1 MADTKKEALLGKDK
15 ILMFRKFG
23 DKKAAAKL
31 ALQTEH
37 EWEYSRDADSTKTKD
52 GAVVADGGLET
63 KLSINAIGTKDDLN
77 EMLKKSVVDGY
88 KVEVWEIDLADKKS
102 NGKYGALYA
111 IGRLSNWKVPANV
124 EDLVE
129 IESELTIE
137 GKPQAGEATLTGEQ
151 IKEIQYTFQDT
162 TVPSGLGV

>member
-1 MADTKKEALLGKDK
+1 MAENKVKEAQLGKEK

-23 DKKAAAKL
+23 DKTAAAKL

-37 EWEYSRDADSTKTKD
+37 EWEYSRDADTTKTKD

-63 KLSINAIGTKDDLN
+63 KLSITAIGTKDELN

-88 KVEVWEIDLADKKS
+88 KVEVWEIDLSDKKS

-111 IGRLSNWKVPANV
+111 IGRLSSWKVPANV
-124 EDLVE
+124 EELVE
-129 IESELTIE
+129 IESEMSVE
-137 GKPQAGEATLTGEQ
+137 GKPQAGEATLTDEQ
-151 IKEIQYTFQDT
+151 VKEIQYTFQDT
-162 TVPSGLGV
+162 TAINSL

>member
-1 MADTKKEALLGKDK
+1 MAETKVKEAQLGKEK

-23 DKKAAAKL
+23 DKTAAAKL

-37 EWEYSRDADSTKTKD
+37 EWEYSRDADTTKTKD

-63 KLSINAIGTKDDLN
+63 KLSITAIGTKDELN

-88 KVEVWEIDLADKKS
+88 KVEVWEIDLSDKKG

-111 IGRLSNWKVPANV
+111 IGRLSSWKVPANV
-124 EDLVE
+124 EELVE
-129 IESELTIE
+129 IESEMSVE
-137 GKPQAGEATLTGEQ
+137 GKPQAGEATLTAEQ
-151 IKEIQYTFQDT
+151 VKEIQYTFQDT
-162 TVPSGLGV
+162 TAINSL

>member
-1 MADTKKEALLGKDK
+1 MAENNTKTAQLGKEK

-23 DKKAAAKL
+23 DKTAAAKL

-37 EWEYSRDADSTKTKD
+37 EWEYSRDADTTKTKD

-77 EMLKKSVVDGY
+77 EMLKKSVIDGY

-102 NGKYGALYA
+102 NGKYGSLYA

-124 EDLVE
+124 EELVE
-129 IESELTIE
+129 IESEMSIE
-137 GKPQAGEATLTGEQ
+137 GKPQPGEATLTTDQ

-162 TVPSGLGV
+162 TAITAL

>member
-1 MADTKKEALLGKDK
+1 MAETKVKEAQLGKEK

-23 DKKAAAKL
+23 DKTAAAKL

-37 EWEYSRDADSTKTKD
+37 EWEYSRDADATKTKD

-63 KLSINAIGTKDDLN
+63 KLSITAIGTKDELN

-88 KVEVWEIDLADKKS
+88 KVEVWEIDLSDKNS

-111 IGRLSNWKVPANV
+111 IGRLSSWKVPANV
-124 EDLVE
+124 EELVE
-129 IESELTIE
+129 IESEMSVE
-137 GKPQAGEATLTGEQ
+137 GKPQAGEATLTDEQ
-151 IKEIQYTFQDT
+151 VKEIQYTFQDT
-162 TVPSGLGV
+162 TAINSL

>member
-1 MADTKKEALLGKDK
+1 MAETKVKEAQLGKEK

-23 DKKAAAKL
+23 DKTAAAKL

-37 EWEYSRDADSTKTKD
+37 EWEYSRDADTTKTKD

-63 KLSINAIGTKDDLN
+63 KLSITAIGTKDELN

-88 KVEVWEIDLADKKS
+88 KVEVWEIDLSDRKS

-111 IGRLSNWKVPANV
+111 IGRLSSWKVPANV
-124 EDLVE
+124 EELVE
-129 IESELTIE
+129 IESDMSVE
-137 GKPQAGEATLTGEQ
+137 GKPQAGEATLTDEQ
-151 IKEIQYTFQDT
+151 VKEIQYTFQDT
-162 TVPSGLGV
+162 TAINSL

>member
-1 MADTKKEALLGKDK
+1 MAETKVKEAQLGKEK

-23 DKKAAAKL
+23 DKTAAAKL

-37 EWEYSRDADSTKTKD
+37 EWEYSRDADTTKTKD

-63 KLSINAIGTKDDLN
+63 KLSITAIGTKDELN

-88 KVEVWEIDLADKKS
+88 KVEVWEIDLSDKKT

-111 IGRLSNWKVPANV
+111 IGRLSSWKVPANV
-124 EDLVE
+124 EELVE
-129 IESELTIE
+129 IESEMSVE
-137 GKPQAGEATLTGEQ
+137 GKPQAGEATLTDEQ
-151 IKEIQYTFQDT
+151 VKEIQYTFQDT
-162 TVPSGLGV
+162 TAINSL

>member
-1 MADTKKEALLGKDK
+1 MAETKVKEAQLGKEK

-23 DKKAAAKL
+23 DKTAAAKL

-37 EWEYSRDADSTKTKD
+37 EWEYSRDADTTKTKD

-63 KLSINAIGTKDDLN
+63 KLSITAIGTKDELN

-88 KVEVWEIDLADKKS
+88 KVEVWEIDLSDKKS

-111 IGRLSNWKVPANV
+111 IGRLSSWKVPANV
-124 EDLVE
+124 EELVE
-129 IESELTIE
+129 IESEMSVE
-137 GKPQAGEATLTGEQ
+137 GKPQAGEATLTDEQ
-151 IKEIQYTFQDT
+151 VKEIQYTFQDT
-162 TVPSGLGV
+162 TAINPL

>member
-1 MADTKKEALLGKDK
+1 MADTKVKEALLGKEK

-23 DKKAAAKL
+23 DKTAAAKL

-37 EWEYSRDADSTKTKD
+37 EWEYSRDADTTKTKD

-63 KLSINAIGTKDDLN
+63 KLSITAIGTKDELN

-88 KVEVWEIDLADKKS
+88 KVEVWEIDLSDKKS

-111 IGRLSNWKVPANV
+111 IGRLSSWKVPANV
-124 EDLVE
+124 EELVE
-129 IESELTIE
+129 IESEMSVE
-137 GKPQAGEATLTGEQ
+137 GKPQAGEATLTDEQ
-151 IKEIQYTFQDT
+151 VKEIQYTFQDT
-162 TVPSGLGV
+162 TAINSL

>member
-1 MADTKKEALLGKDK
+1 MAETKVKEAQLGKEK

-23 DKKAAAKL
+23 DKTAAAKL

-37 EWEYSRDADSTKTKD
+37 KWEYSRDADTTKTKD

-63 KLSINAIGTKDDLN
+63 KLSITAIGTKDELN

-88 KVEVWEIDLADKKS
+88 KVEVWEIDLSDKKS

-111 IGRLSNWKVPANV
+111 IGRLSSWKVPANV
-124 EDLVE
+124 EELVE
-129 IESELTIE
+129 IESEMSVE
-137 GKPQAGEATLTGEQ
+137 GKPQAGEATLTDEQ
-151 IKEIQYTFQDT
+151 VKEIQYTFQDT
-162 TVPSGLGV
+162 TAINSL

>member
-1 MADTKKEALLGKDK
+1 MAEIKTNQAQLGKEK

-23 DKKAAAKL
+23 DKTAAAKL

-37 EWEYSRDADSTKTKD
+37 EWEYSRDADTTKTKD

-63 KLSINAIGTKDDLN
+63 TLSINAIGTKDDLN
-77 EMLKKSVVDGY
+77 EMLKKSVIDGY

-102 NGKYGALYA
+102 NGKYGSLYA

-124 EDLVE
+124 EELVE
-129 IESELTIE
+129 IESEMSIE
-137 GKPQAGEATLTGEQ
+137 GKPQPGEATLTPDQ

-162 TVPSGLGV
+162 TAITAL

>member
-1 MADTKKEALLGKDK
+1 MAETNVKEAQLGKEK

-23 DKKAAAKL
+23 DKTAAAKL

-37 EWEYSRDADSTKTKD
+37 EWEYSRDADTTKTKD

-63 KLSINAIGTKDDLN
+63 KLSITAIGTKDELN

-88 KVEVWEIDLADKKS
+88 KVEVWEIDLSDKKS

-111 IGRLSNWKVPANV
+111 IGRLSSWKVPANV
-124 EDLVE
+124 EELVE
-129 IESELTIE
+129 IESEMSVE
-137 GKPQAGEATLTGEQ
+137 GKPQAGEATLTDEQ
-151 IKEIQYTFQDT
+151 VKEIQYTFQDT
-162 TVPSGLGV
+162 TAINSL

>member
-1 MADTKKEALLGKDK
+1 MAETKVKEAQLGKEK

-23 DKKAAAKL
+23 DKTAAAKL

-37 EWEYSRDADSTKTKD
+37 EWEYSRDADTTKTKD

-63 KLSINAIGTKDDLN
+63 KLSITAIGTKDELN

-88 KVEVWEIDLADKKS
+88 KVEVWEIDLSDNKS

-111 IGRLSNWKVPANV
+111 IGRLSSWKVPANV
-124 EDLVE
+124 EELVE
-129 IESELTIE
+129 IESEMSVE
-137 GKPQAGEATLTGEQ
+137 GKPQAGEATLTDEQ
-151 IKEIQYTFQDT
+151 VKEIQYTFQDT
-162 TVPSGLGV
+162 TAINSL

>member
-1 MADTKKEALLGKDK
+1 MAETKVKEAQLGKEK

-23 DKKAAAKL
+23 DKTAAAKL

-37 EWEYSRDADSTKTKD
+37 EWEYSRDADTTKTKD

-63 KLSINAIGTKDDLN
+63 KLSITAIGTKDELN

-88 KVEVWEIDLADKKS
+88 KVEVWEIDLSDKKD

-111 IGRLSNWKVPANV
+111 IGRLSSWKVPANV
-124 EDLVE
+124 EELVE
-129 IESELTIE
+129 IESEMSVE
-137 GKPQAGEATLTGEQ
+137 GKPQAGEATLTDEQ
-151 IKEIQYTFQDT
+151 VKEIQYTFQDT
-162 TVPSGLGV
+162 TAINSL

>member
-1 MADTKKEALLGKDK
+1 MAETKVKEAQLGKEK

-23 DKKAAAKL
+23 DKTAAAKL

-37 EWEYSRDADSTKTKD
+37 EWEYSRDADTTKTKD

-63 KLSINAIGTKDDLN
+63 KLSITAIGTKDELN

-88 KVEVWEIDLADKKS
+88 KVEVWEIDLSDKKS

-111 IGRLSNWKVPANV
+111 IGRLSSWKVPANV
-124 EDLVE
+124 EELVE
-129 IESELTIE
+129 IESEMSVE
-137 GKPQAGEATLTGEQ
+137 GKPQAGEATLTDEQ
-151 IKEIQYTFQDT
+151 VKEIQYTFQDT
-162 TVPSGLGV
+162 TAINTL

>member
-1 MADTKKEALLGKDK
+1 MADNNTKTAQLGKEK

-23 DKKAAAKL
+23 DKTAAAKL

-37 EWEYSRDADSTKTKD
+37 EWEYSRDADTTKTKD

-63 KLSINAIGTKDDLN
+63 TLSINAIGTKDDLN
-77 EMLKKSVVDGY
+77 EMLKKSVIDGY
-88 KVEVWEIDLADKKS
+88 KVEVWEIDLADKRS
-102 NGKYGALYA
+102 NGKYGSLYA

-124 EDLVE
+124 EELVE
-129 IESELTIE
+129 IESEMTIE
-137 GKPQAGEATLTGEQ
+137 GKPQEGEATLTDDQ

-162 TVPSGLGV
+162 TAITSA

>member
-1 MADTKKEALLGKDK
+1 MAETKVKEALLGKEK

-23 DKKAAAKL
+23 DKTAAAKL

-37 EWEYSRDADSTKTKD
+37 EWEYSRDADTTKTKD

-63 KLSINAIGTKDDLN
+63 KLSITAIGTKDELN

-88 KVEVWEIDLADKKS
+88 KVEVWEIDLSDKKS

-111 IGRLSNWKVPANV
+111 IGRLSSWKVPANV
-124 EDLVE
+124 EELVE
-129 IESELTIE
+129 IESDMSVE
-137 GKPQAGEATLTGEQ
+137 GKPQAGEATLTDEQ
-151 IKEIQYTFQDT
+151 VKEIQYTFQDT
-162 TVPSGLGV
+162 TAINSL

>member
-1 MADTKKEALLGKDK
+1 MAETKVKEAQLGKEK

-23 DKKAAAKL
+23 DKTAAAKL

-37 EWEYSRDADSTKTKD
+37 EWEYSRDADTTKTKD

-63 KLSINAIGTKDDLN
+63 KLSITAIGTKDELN

-88 KVEVWEIDLADKKS
+88 KVEVWEIDLSDKKS

-111 IGRLSNWKVPANV
+111 IGRLSSWKVPANV
-124 EDLVE
+124 EELVE
-129 IESELTIE
+129 IESDMSVE
-137 GKPQAGEATLTGEQ
+137 GKPQAGEATLTDEQ
-151 IKEIQYTFQDT
+151 VKEIQYTFQDT
-162 TVPSGLGV
+162 TAINSL

>member
-1 MADTKKEALLGKDK
+1 MAETKVKEAQLGKEK

-23 DKKAAAKL
+23 DKAAAAKL

-37 EWEYSRDADSTKTKD
+37 EWEYSRDADTTKTKD

-63 KLSINAIGTKDDLN
+63 KLSITAIGAKDELN

-88 KVEVWEIDLADKKS
+88 KVEVWEIDLSDKKS

-111 IGRLSNWKVPANV
+111 IGRLSSWKVPANV
-124 EDLVE
+124 EELVE
-129 IESELTIE
+129 IESEMSVE
-137 GKPQAGEATLTGEQ
+137 GKPQAGEATLTDEQ
-151 IKEIQYTFQDT
+151 VKEIQYTFQDT
-162 TVPSGLGV
+162 TAINSL

>member
-1 MADTKKEALLGKDK
+1 MADTNTKAAQLGKEK

-23 DKKAAAKL
+23 DKTAAAKL

-37 EWEYSRDADSTKTKD
+37 EWEYSRDADTTKTKD

-63 KLSINAIGTKDDLN
+63 TLSINAIGTKDDLN
-77 EMLKKSVVDGY
+77 EMLKKSVIDGY
-88 KVEVWEIDLADKKS
+88 KVEVWEIDLADKRS
-102 NGKYGALYA
+102 NGKYGSLYA

-124 EDLVE
+124 EELVE
-129 IESELTIE
+129 IESEMTIE
-137 GKPQAGEATLTGEQ
+137 GKPQAGEATLTDDQ

-162 TVPSGLGV
+162 TAISAL

>member
-1 MADTKKEALLGKDK
+1 MADTNTKTAQLGKEK

-23 DKKAAAKL
+23 DKTAAAKL

-37 EWEYSRDADSTKTKD
+37 EWEYSRDADTTKTKD

-63 KLSINAIGTKDDLN
+63 TLSINAIGTKDDLN
-77 EMLKKSVVDGY
+77 EMLKKSVIDGY
-88 KVEVWEIDLADKKS
+88 KVEVWEIDLADKRS
-102 NGKYGALYA
+102 NGKYGSLYA

-124 EDLVE
+124 EELVE
-129 IESELTIE
+129 IESEMTIE
-137 GKPQAGEATLTGEQ
+137 GKPQEGEATLTDDQ

-162 TVPSGLGV
+162 TAITSA

>member
-1 MADTKKEALLGKDK
+1 MAETKVKEAQLGKEK

-23 DKKAAAKL
+23 DKTAAAKL

-37 EWEYSRDADSTKTKD
+37 EWEYSRDADTTKTKD

-63 KLSINAIGTKDDLN
+63 KLSITAIGTKDELN

-88 KVEVWEIDLADKKS
+88 KVEVWEIDLSDKKS

-111 IGRLSNWKVPANV
+111 IGRLSSWKVPANV
-124 EDLVE
+124 EELVE
-129 IESELTIE
+129 IESEMSVE
-137 GKPQAGEATLTGEQ
+137 GKPQAGEATLTDEQ
-151 IKEIQYTFQDT
+151 VKEIQYTFQDT
-162 TVPSGLGV
+162 TAINSL

>member
-1 MADTKKEALLGKDK
+1 MAEIKTNQAQLGKEK

-23 DKKAAAKL
+23 DKTAAAKL

-37 EWEYSRDADSTKTKD
+37 EWEYSRDADTTKTKD

-63 KLSINAIGTKDDLN
+63 TLSINAIGTKDDLN
-77 EMLKKSVVDGY
+77 EMLKKSVIDGY
-88 KVEVWEIDLADKKS
+88 KVEVWEIDLADSKG
-102 NGKYGALYA
+102 NGKFGALYA

-124 EDLVE
+124 EELVE
-129 IESELTIE
+129 IESEMSIE
-137 GKPQAGEATLTGEQ
+137 GKPQAGEATLTADQ

-162 TVPSGLGV
+162 TAITSA

>member
-1 MADTKKEALLGKDK
+1 MAENNTKTAQLGKEK

-23 DKKAAAKL
+23 DKTAAAKL

-37 EWEYSRDADSTKTKD
+37 EWEYSRDADTTKTKD

-77 EMLKKSVVDGY
+77 EMLKKSVIDGY

-102 NGKYGALYA
+102 NGKYGSLYA

-124 EDLVE
+124 EELVE
-129 IESELTIE
+129 IESEMSIE
-137 GKPQAGEATLTGEQ
+137 GKPQPGEATLTADQ

-162 TVPSGLGV
+162 TAITAL

>member
-1 MADTKKEALLGKDK
+1 MAETKVKEAQLGKEK

-23 DKKAAAKL
+23 DKTAAAKL

-37 EWEYSRDADSTKTKD
+37 EWGYSRDADTTKTKD

-63 KLSINAIGTKDDLN
+63 KLSITAIGTKDELN

-88 KVEVWEIDLADKKS
+88 KVEVWEIDLSDKKS

-111 IGRLSNWKVPANV
+111 IGRLSSWKVPANV
-124 EDLVE
+124 EELVE
-129 IESELTIE
+129 IESEMSVE
-137 GKPQAGEATLTGEQ
+137 GKPQAGEATLTDEQ
-151 IKEIQYTFQDT
+151 VKEIQYTFQDT
-162 TVPSGLGV
+162 TAINSL

>member
-1 MADTKKEALLGKDK
+1 MAENKVKEAQLGKEK

-23 DKKAAAKL
+23 DKTAAAKL

-37 EWEYSRDADSTKTKD
+37 EWEYSRDADTTKTKD

-63 KLSINAIGTKDDLN
+63 KLSITAIGTKDELN

-88 KVEVWEIDLADKKS
+88 KVEVWEIDLSDKKD

-111 IGRLSNWKVPANV
+111 IGRLSNWKAPANV
-124 EDLVE
+124 EELVE
-129 IESELTIE
+129 IESEMSVE
-137 GKPQAGEATLTGEQ
+137 GKPQAGEATLTAEQ
-151 IKEIQYTFQDT
+151 VKEIQYTFQDT
-162 TVPSGLGV
+162 TAINSL

>member
-1 MADTKKEALLGKDK
+1 MAEIKTNQAQLGKEK

-23 DKKAAAKL
+23 DKTAAAKL

-37 EWEYSRDADSTKTKD
+37 EWEYSRDADTTKTKD

-77 EMLKKSVVDGY
+77 EMLKKSVIDGY

-102 NGKYGALYA
+102 NGKYGSLYA

-124 EDLVE
+124 EELVE
-129 IESELTIE
+129 IESEMSIE
-137 GKPQAGEATLTGEQ
+137 GKPQPGEATLTDDQ

-162 TVPSGLGV
+162 TAITAL

>member
-1 MADTKKEALLGKDK
+1 MAETKVKEAQLGKEK

-23 DKKAAAKL
+23 DKTAAAKL

-37 EWEYSRDADSTKTKD
+37 EWEYSRDADTTKTKD

-63 KLSINAIGTKDDLN
+63 KLSITAIGTKDELN

-88 KVEVWEIDLADKKS
+88 KVEVWEIDLSDKKS

-111 IGRLSNWKVPANV
+111 IGRLSSWKVPANV
-124 EDLVE
+124 EELVE
-129 IESELTIE
+129 IESDMSVE
-137 GKPQAGEATLTGEQ
+137 GKPQAGEATLTAEQ
-151 IKEIQYTFQDT
+151 VKEIQYTFQDT
-162 TVPSGLGV
+162 TAINSL

>member
-1 MADTKKEALLGKDK
+1 MAETKVKEAQLGKEK

-23 DKKAAAKL
+23 DKTAAAKL

-37 EWEYSRDADSTKTKD
+37 EWEYSRDADTTKTKD

-63 KLSINAIGTKDDLN
+63 KLSITAIGTKDELN

-88 KVEVWEIDLADKKS
+88 KVEVWEIDLSDKKS

-111 IGRLSNWKVPANV
+111 IGRLSSWKVPANV
-124 EDLVE
+124 EELVE
-129 IESELTIE
+129 IESEMSVE
-137 GKPQAGEATLTGEQ
+137 GKPQVGEATLTDEQ
-151 IKEIQYTFQDT
+151 VKEIQYTFQDT
-162 TVPSGLGV
+162 TAINSL

>member
-1 MADTKKEALLGKDK
+1 MAETKVKEAQLGKEK

-23 DKKAAAKL
+23 DKTAAAKL

-37 EWEYSRDADSTKTKD
+37 EWEYSRDADTTKTKD

-63 KLSINAIGTKDDLN
+63 KLSITAIGTKDELN

-88 KVEVWEIDLADKKS
+88 KVEVWEIDLSDKKS

-111 IGRLSNWKVPANV
+111 IGRLSSWKVPANV
-124 EDLVE
+124 EELVE
-129 IESELTIE
+129 IESEMSVE
-137 GKPQAGEATLTGEQ
+137 GKPQAGEATLTEEQ
-151 IKEIQYTFQDT
+151 VKEIQYAFQDT
-162 TVPSGLGV
+162 TAINPL